1 MQASQTRKVE
11 EIENRE
17 KRKENRE
24 LEPRD
29 KNQDKKEKQKNRQ
42 MKNNPAIEKMMC
54 GIMQMCMMYA
64 ATRYCQK
71 FRI

>member
-1 MQASQTRKVE
+1 
-11 EIENRE
+11 
-17 KRKENRE
+17 
-24 LEPRD
+24 
-29 KNQDKKEKQKNRQ
+29 

-54 GIMQMCMMYA
+54 CIMQMCMMYA